1 MRSFHC
7 ESVARLR
14 HQLSLAPWR
23 HRLHH
28 VEGIIRAISLVDS
41 KRDYPYSF
49 VEFQVTGFRSRSD
62 ANETI
67 YGGKSLIED
76 LVEMADE
83 LTRTHPLPAGAAG
96 RDACDA
102 ESLAAR
108 FKVSTKTISRWRARG
123 LVSIWFDLGQGR
135 TKPLFTSRAV
145 QVFISRN
152 LDLVRR
158 GSSFRLMDEAE
169 RLRIV
174 RRARELTADGLASLH
189 AVTIRLAEE
198 TGRAVET
205 IRYTLRRF
213 DFENPAV
220 ALFDRNESAAQQ
232 PIERVIHDSHLA
244 GDSVRDLATRFG
256 KSEREVRALIHRSR
270 MSQYAASPIEYVHC
284 DEFESLDAES
294 TMLSDCGAEVDDE
307 SVDEPTLTRI
317 PSQLPSYLQ
326 ELYRTPLLSA
336 ARERQL
342 FRRMNYLLYRA
353 EMARRAIAADPA
365 NAISADSDAVD
376 RFIEAATAEK
386 NRLIQANLRL
396 VVSIAKR
403 HTAGWAAT
411 DLFELISDGNM
422 ALIRA
427 VEKFDYSR
435 GFRFSTYAT
444 WAITRAFARS
454 VPDERTRSARFRT
467 GFEEVLASADDHRSI
482 PFPSE
487 SDAEQLKTRV
497 AGCLAE
503 LEPRERAIVEQ
514 HFGISGPGGGRT
526 LDEIGREFGLSKERV
541 RQIEMRALRKLKV
554 YLGDSAVEVLAG

>member
-1 MRSFHC
+1 MRSFC
-7 ESVARLR
+7 CQSVARLR
-14 HQLSLAPWR
+14 HQLGLSPWR

-28 VEGIIRAISLVDS
+28 IEGIIRAISLVDS
-41 KRDYPYSF
+41 KKDYPYSF
-49 VEFQVTGFRSRSD
+49 VEYLVTGFRSRGD
-62 ANETI
+62 ADETV

-76 LVEMADE
+76 LVEMADD
-83 LTRTHPLPAGAAG
+83 LTRAHPLPLEAAG
-96 RDACDA
+96 RGACDA
-102 ESLAAR
+102 EALAAR
-108 FKVSTKTISRWRARG
+108 FKVSTKTISRWRSRG

-135 TKPLFTSRAV
+135 TKPIFTTRAV

-158 GSSFRLMDEAE
+158 GSSFRLMDEGE
-169 RLRIV
+169 RQRIV

-189 AVTIRLAEE
+189 AVTVRLAEE

-213 DFENPAV
+213 DFENPSV
-220 ALFDRNESAAQQ
+220 ALFDRNESAARQ
-232 PIERVIHDSHLA
+232 PLEKVVHDSHSA
-244 GDSVRDLATRFG
+244 GDSIRDLALRFG
-256 KSEREVRALIHRSR
+256 KTEREIRSLIHRSR
-270 MSQYAASPIEYVHC
+270 ISQYAASPIEYIYC
-284 DEFESLDAES
+284 DEFDSPDAES
-294 TMLSDCGAEVDDE
+294 AMLLDGVAEIDDE
-307 SVDEPTLTRI
+307 PVEDPAITRI

-336 ARERQL
+336 ARERRL
-342 FRRMNYLLYRA
+342 FRQMNYLLHRA
-353 EMARRAIAADPA
+353 EMARREIAADPA
-365 NAISADSDAVD
+365 NASAANADSVD
-376 RFIEAATAEK
+376 RFIEAATVEK

-403 HTAGWAAT
+403 HAAGWTAS

-454 VPDERTRSARFRT
+454 VPDERTRSTRFRT
-467 GFEEVLASADDHRSI
+467 GFEEVLASADDPRSI

-487 SDAEQLKTRV
+487 SDAEQLRTRV
-497 AGCLAE
+497 AGCLAR

-514 HFGISGPGGGRT
+514 HFGISGQGGGRT

-541 RQIEMRALRKLKV
+541 RQIEVRALRKLKAS
-554 YLGDSAVEVLAG
+554 LSESSVEVLAG